1 MNSHTRKPTSL
12 SLDAKLLTRAKALK
26 VNLSRAAED
35 GVREAVAVAKAKQWK
50 AENAAAIQSS
60 NEYVERHGLP
70 LARALSAWR
79 RVSAVHMPLT
89 SRVSEAVVSRA
100 TLNKDH
106 VGVCVPKWL
115 NFDWL
120 RNSLI

>member
-12 SLDAKLLTRAKALK
+12 SLDANLLTQAKALK

-50 AENAAAIQSS
+50 AENAAVIQSS

-70 LARALSAWR
+70 LARALSA
-79 RVSAVHMPLT
+79 
-89 SRVSEAVVSRA
+89 
-100 TLNKDH
+100 
-106 VGVCVPKWL
+106 
-115 NFDWL
+115 
-120 RNSLI
+120 